1 MIKNFLMQAKTS
13 IENEKQNAI
22 NTAKDK
28 ITREQI
34 VPHNQEIDKARDAA
48 IAELTTAYNA
58 KVKAL
63 QDELT
68 ANKQTLIEKGE
79 TEKKNFANTSIEVET
94 LKVSQ
99 QYDAAIEKLTEQIEE
114 IEE

>member
-28 ITREQI
+28 VTREQI
-34 VPHNQEIDKARDAA
+34 IPHNQEIDKARDAA

-79 TEKKNFANTSIEVET
+79 TEKKNFANTSIEVATIE
-94 LKVSQ
+94 VSKK
-99 QYDAAIEKLTEQIEE
+99 YDDNIALLTEQIKN